1 MIRDRKGKWLDS
13 SVFRQEAIKFLEKGY
28 YTEAPYGTPEWLDY
42 WKEQLRRCIEGY
54 EVEGQ
59 KITGHH
65 YCYLNFA
72 QIERVEYR
80 DGDEDDE
87 EALANKITSFP
98 DFWDGDY
105 NFFWSLE
112 IARNGICSKHTQVPS
127 TDSEKT
133 KWNTLNKKL
142 KKLDKTS
149 EEYFKIKQ
157 ERDKISEDV
166 LGRLGLFVKPHLDYL
181 NGGYHFIVGKARRKG
196 YSFKN
201 GIIIANLYNTV
212 RNKLTL
218 IGAYEKK
225 FIEQT
230 MEKTLGFLNFFNEH
244 TGFSKNRLID
254 KKDFIKS
261 GYIEEVNGVNVEK
274 GYKSVID
281 AKRTFKD
288 NADAMRGVDALFIL
302 LEEAGAFDNL
312 AQSYNAIVP
321 SLTAGSKITGQIC
334 IIGCVCKGTKVYDAQ
349 GRLRNI
355 EDISKE
361 TGIIGYAG
369 TGVFKEKV
377 TYVSEPKKKPCY
389 RIITSNGK
397 SIECSNDHPL
407 MYSSNS
413 ADMRFPTK
421 KVAFK
426 KAEDLKV
433 GEQLISINQIPI
445 FGDKNIPYPRL
456 IGLLIGD
463 GYYGG
468 TSTNLAIADSGI
480 KEFLD
485 SLNVTYK
492 IVKQVDD
499 YMYVN
504 IFGFSDLKRELG
516 IYGDTKL
523 KKHIPYDYHTYTA
536 KTLSEIVGG
545 YFDADGTIN
554 YNKKKNSY
562 RISLCSVNLFLLEQ
576 VQDILL
582 RFGIHANIYKRKHK
596 PTILRSK
603 VNNKVYD
610 INTEFSYKLEF
621 TNIADVIKFKK
632 QFYFT
637 DKKKQAILDSVDEN
651 RCGRLQYDEVQF
663 VNTLPNK
670 GEIFNYT
677 KVGNVRCEYIKSIEY
692 IGEQDVYNLTANTSH
707 TYITN
712 TFISHNT
719 SGDMEK
725 GTVDYADM
733 YYNPLAYGLMPFINI
748 WDDNAENTVCGFF
761 HPVVWNMEGFYD
773 KQGNSDIKKALEW
786 ENARRKK
793 LLENSSSSILL
804 HRHMQEFPIKPAEAF
819 AMASHSEIV
828 CIEELRNRLNKIQ
841 AKSIH
846 IKKGIPVTLHYN
858 LDRTKV
864 LAKPDLNNNLNP
876 IYNYKPKTNDLNGAV
891 VIYEFPSDKVPQNFY
906 KIGYDPYRQN
916 NGTSLSAITVFKG
929 HWRGEKTKYK
939 IVAEYY
945 GRPQNSDMANEIALK
960 LAMLYNTQVM
970 VENEVTH
977 PITYFERKKALKYL
991 AAQPDRAISN
1001 SIQSSKVDRKY
1012 GCHMTDKI
1020 KEDCIKY
1027 TNDWLLNG
1035 YEDDFG
1041 NTLSV
1046 IDEIDC
1052 PGFIEELLMYNRKGN
1067 FDRVSSF
1074 FMCMMQLQEQE
1085 LEKEYSTSVDRV
1097 TEVINFL
1104 NKINGRR

>member
-1 MIRDRKGKWLDS
+1 MIRDSKGKWLDS
-13 SVFRQEAIKFLEKGY
+13 SVFRKEALRFMEKGY

-72 QIERVEYR
+72 QIERVEY
-80 DGDEDDE
+80 GEDDE
-87 EALANKITSFP
+87 DEDEALANKITSFP

-127 TDSEKT
+127 TDKEKS
-133 KWNTLNKKL
+133 KWTELNKKL
-142 KKLDKTS
+142 KKLTKDS
-149 EEYFKIKQ
+149 EEYIKTKNQ
-157 ERDKISEDV
+157 RDKISQDV
-166 LGRLGLFVKPHLDYL
+166 LDRLGLFVKPHLDYL

-261 GYIEEVNGVNVEK
+261 GYVEEVNGVNVEK

-334 IIGCVCKGTKVYDAQ
+334 IIG
-349 GRLRNI
+349 
-355 EDISKE
+355 
-361 TGIIGYAG
+361 
-369 TGVFKEKV
+369 
-377 TYVSEPKKKPCY
+377 
-389 RIITSNGK
+389 
-397 SIECSNDHPL
+397 
-407 MYSSNS
+407 
-413 ADMRFPTK
+413 
-421 KVAFK
+421 
-426 KAEDLKV
+426 
-433 GEQLISINQIPI
+433 
-445 FGDKNIPYPRL
+445 
-456 IGLLIGD
+456 
-463 GYYGG
+463 
-468 TSTNLAIADSGI
+468 
-480 KEFLD
+480 
-485 SLNVTYK
+485 
-492 IVKQVDD
+492 
-499 YMYVN
+499 
-504 IFGFSDLKRELG
+504 
-516 IYGDTKL
+516 
-523 KKHIPYDYHTYTA
+523 
-536 KTLSEIVGG
+536 
-545 YFDADGTIN
+545 
-554 YNKKKNSY
+554 
-562 RISLCSVNLFLLEQ
+562 
-576 VQDILL
+576 
-582 RFGIHANIYKRKHK
+582 
-596 PTILRSK
+596 
-603 VNNKVYD
+603 
-610 INTEFSYKLEF
+610 
-621 TNIADVIKFKK
+621 
-632 QFYFT
+632 
-637 DKKKQAILDSVDEN
+637 
-651 RCGRLQYDEVQF
+651 
-663 VNTLPNK
+663 
-670 GEIFNYT
+670 
-677 KVGNVRCEYIKSIEY
+677 
-692 IGEQDVYNLTANTSH
+692 
-707 TYITN
+707 
-712 TFISHNT
+712 T

-733 YYNPLAYGLMPFINI
+733 FYNPLAYGLMPFVNI

-761 HPVVWNMEGFYD
+761 HPVIWNMEGFYD

-786 ENARRKK
+786 ENARRKR

-804 HRHMQEFPIKPAEAF
+804 HRHMQEFPLCPAEAF
-819 AMASHSEIV
+819 SMASHSEIV

-841 AKSIH
+841 AKSLH
-846 IKKGIPVTLHYN
+846 IKKGIPVTLVYN
-858 LDRTKV
+858 QDKTKV
-864 LAKPDLNNNLNP
+864 IAKPDLNNVLNP

-891 VIYEFPSDKVPQNFY
+891 VIYEFPSENVPQNFY

-945 GRPQNSDMANEIALK
+945 GRPQNSDMVNEIALK
-960 LAMLYNTQVM
+960 LAILYNTQVM

-1085 LEKEYSTSVDRV
+1085 LEKEYSSSVSRLE
-1097 TEVINFL
+1097 EVISYL
-1104 NKINGRR
+1104 NSLNGRR

>member
-1 MIRDRKGKWLDS
+1 MIRDSKGKWLDS
-13 SVFRQEAIKFLEKGY
+13 YVFRQEALRFMEKGY

-72 QIERVEYR
+72 QIERVEY
-80 DGDEDDE
+80 GEDDE
-87 EALANKITSFP
+87 DEDEALANKITSFP

-127 TDSEKT
+127 TDKEKS
-133 KWNTLNKKL
+133 KWTELNKKL
-142 KKLDKTS
+142 KKLTKDS
-149 EEYFKIKQ
+149 EEYIKTKNQ
-157 ERDKISEDV
+157 RDKISQDV
-166 LGRLGLFVKPHLDYL
+166 LDRLGLFVKPHLDYL

-261 GYIEEVNGVNVEK
+261 GYVEEINGVNVEK

-334 IIGCVCKGTKVYDAQ
+334 IIG
-349 GRLRNI
+349 
-355 EDISKE
+355 
-361 TGIIGYAG
+361 
-369 TGVFKEKV
+369 
-377 TYVSEPKKKPCY
+377 
-389 RIITSNGK
+389 
-397 SIECSNDHPL
+397 
-407 MYSSNS
+407 
-413 ADMRFPTK
+413 
-421 KVAFK
+421 
-426 KAEDLKV
+426 
-433 GEQLISINQIPI
+433 
-445 FGDKNIPYPRL
+445 
-456 IGLLIGD
+456 
-463 GYYGG
+463 
-468 TSTNLAIADSGI
+468 
-480 KEFLD
+480 
-485 SLNVTYK
+485 
-492 IVKQVDD
+492 
-499 YMYVN
+499 
-504 IFGFSDLKRELG
+504 
-516 IYGDTKL
+516 
-523 KKHIPYDYHTYTA
+523 
-536 KTLSEIVGG
+536 
-545 YFDADGTIN
+545 
-554 YNKKKNSY
+554 
-562 RISLCSVNLFLLEQ
+562 
-576 VQDILL
+576 
-582 RFGIHANIYKRKHK
+582 
-596 PTILRSK
+596 
-603 VNNKVYD
+603 
-610 INTEFSYKLEF
+610 
-621 TNIADVIKFKK
+621 
-632 QFYFT
+632 
-637 DKKKQAILDSVDEN
+637 
-651 RCGRLQYDEVQF
+651 
-663 VNTLPNK
+663 
-670 GEIFNYT
+670 
-677 KVGNVRCEYIKSIEY
+677 
-692 IGEQDVYNLTANTSH
+692 
-707 TYITN
+707 
-712 TFISHNT
+712 T

-733 YYNPLAYGLMPFINI
+733 FYNPLAYGLMPFVNI

-786 ENARRKK
+786 ENARRKR

-804 HRHMQEFPIKPAEAF
+804 HRHMQEFPLCPAEAF
-819 AMASHSEIV
+819 SMASHSEIV
-828 CIEELRNRLNKIQ
+828 CVEELRNRLNKIQ
-841 AKSIH
+841 AKSLH
-846 IKKGIPVTLHYN
+846 IKKGIPVTLVYN
-858 LDRTKV
+858 QDKTKV
-864 LAKPDLNNNLNP
+864 IAKPDLNNVLNP

-891 VIYEFPSDKVPQNFY
+891 VIYEFPSENVPQNFY

-945 GRPQNSDMANEIALK
+945 GRPQNSDMVNEIALK

-1085 LEKEYSTSVDRV
+1085 LEKEYSSSVSRLE
-1097 TEVINFL
+1097 EVISYL
-1104 NKINGRR
+1104 NSLNGRR

>member
-1 MIRDRKGKWLDS
+1 MIRDSKGKWLDS
-13 SVFRQEAIKFLEKGY
+13 SVFRQEALRFMEKGY

-72 QIERVEYR
+72 QIERVEY
-80 DGDEDDE
+80 GEDDE
-87 EALANKITSFP
+87 DEDEALANKITSFP

-127 TDSEKT
+127 TDKEKS
-133 KWNTLNKKL
+133 KWTELNKKL
-142 KKLDKTS
+142 KKLTKDS
-149 EEYFKIKQ
+149 EEYIKTKNQ
-157 ERDKISEDV
+157 RDKISQDV
-166 LGRLGLFVKPHLDYL
+166 LDRLGLFVKPHLDYL

-261 GYIEEVNGVNVEK
+261 GYVEEINGVNVEK

-334 IIGCVCKGTKVYDAQ
+334 IIG
-349 GRLRNI
+349 
-355 EDISKE
+355 
-361 TGIIGYAG
+361 
-369 TGVFKEKV
+369 
-377 TYVSEPKKKPCY
+377 
-389 RIITSNGK
+389 
-397 SIECSNDHPL
+397 
-407 MYSSNS
+407 
-413 ADMRFPTK
+413 
-421 KVAFK
+421 
-426 KAEDLKV
+426 
-433 GEQLISINQIPI
+433 
-445 FGDKNIPYPRL
+445 
-456 IGLLIGD
+456 
-463 GYYGG
+463 
-468 TSTNLAIADSGI
+468 
-480 KEFLD
+480 
-485 SLNVTYK
+485 
-492 IVKQVDD
+492 
-499 YMYVN
+499 
-504 IFGFSDLKRELG
+504 
-516 IYGDTKL
+516 
-523 KKHIPYDYHTYTA
+523 
-536 KTLSEIVGG
+536 
-545 YFDADGTIN
+545 
-554 YNKKKNSY
+554 
-562 RISLCSVNLFLLEQ
+562 
-576 VQDILL
+576 
-582 RFGIHANIYKRKHK
+582 
-596 PTILRSK
+596 
-603 VNNKVYD
+603 
-610 INTEFSYKLEF
+610 
-621 TNIADVIKFKK
+621 
-632 QFYFT
+632 
-637 DKKKQAILDSVDEN
+637 
-651 RCGRLQYDEVQF
+651 
-663 VNTLPNK
+663 
-670 GEIFNYT
+670 
-677 KVGNVRCEYIKSIEY
+677 
-692 IGEQDVYNLTANTSH
+692 
-707 TYITN
+707 
-712 TFISHNT
+712 T

-733 YYNPLAYGLMPFINI
+733 FYNPLAYGLMPFVNI

-786 ENARRKK
+786 ENARRKR

-804 HRHMQEFPIKPAEAF
+804 HRHMQEFPLCPAEAF
-819 AMASHSEIV
+819 SMASHSEIV

-841 AKSIH
+841 AKSLH
-846 IKKGIPVTLHYN
+846 IKKGIPVTLVYN
-858 LDRTKV
+858 QDKTKV
-864 LAKPDLNNNLNP
+864 IAKPDLNNVLNP

-891 VIYEFPSDKVPQNFY
+891 VIYEFPSENVPQNFY

-945 GRPQNSDMANEIALK
+945 GRPQNSDMVNEIALK

-1085 LEKEYSTSVDRV
+1085 LEKEYSSSVSRLE
-1097 TEVINFL
+1097 EVISYL
-1104 NKINGRR
+1104 NSLNGRR

>member
-1 MIRDRKGKWLDS
+1 MIRDSKGKWLDS
-13 SVFRQEAIKFLEKGY
+13 SVFRQEAIRFMEKGY

-42 WKEQLRRCIEGY
+42 WKEQLRRCVEGY

-72 QIERVEYR
+72 QIERVEY
-80 DGDEDDE
+80 GEDDE
-87 EALANKITSFP
+87 DEDEALANKITSFP

-127 TDSEKT
+127 TDKEKS
-133 KWNTLNKKL
+133 KWTELNKKL
-142 KKLDKTS
+142 KKLTKDS
-149 EEYFKIKQ
+149 EEYNKTKSQ
-157 ERDKISEDV
+157 RDKISQDV
-166 LGRLGLFVKPHLDYL
+166 LDRLGLFVKPHLDYL

-261 GYIEEVNGVNVEK
+261 GYVEEINGVNVEK

-334 IIGCVCKGTKVYDAQ
+334 IIG
-349 GRLRNI
+349 
-355 EDISKE
+355 
-361 TGIIGYAG
+361 
-369 TGVFKEKV
+369 
-377 TYVSEPKKKPCY
+377 
-389 RIITSNGK
+389 
-397 SIECSNDHPL
+397 
-407 MYSSNS
+407 
-413 ADMRFPTK
+413 
-421 KVAFK
+421 
-426 KAEDLKV
+426 
-433 GEQLISINQIPI
+433 
-445 FGDKNIPYPRL
+445 
-456 IGLLIGD
+456 
-463 GYYGG
+463 
-468 TSTNLAIADSGI
+468 
-480 KEFLD
+480 
-485 SLNVTYK
+485 
-492 IVKQVDD
+492 
-499 YMYVN
+499 
-504 IFGFSDLKRELG
+504 
-516 IYGDTKL
+516 
-523 KKHIPYDYHTYTA
+523 
-536 KTLSEIVGG
+536 
-545 YFDADGTIN
+545 
-554 YNKKKNSY
+554 
-562 RISLCSVNLFLLEQ
+562 
-576 VQDILL
+576 
-582 RFGIHANIYKRKHK
+582 
-596 PTILRSK
+596 
-603 VNNKVYD
+603 
-610 INTEFSYKLEF
+610 
-621 TNIADVIKFKK
+621 
-632 QFYFT
+632 
-637 DKKKQAILDSVDEN
+637 
-651 RCGRLQYDEVQF
+651 
-663 VNTLPNK
+663 
-670 GEIFNYT
+670 
-677 KVGNVRCEYIKSIEY
+677 
-692 IGEQDVYNLTANTSH
+692 
-707 TYITN
+707 
-712 TFISHNT
+712 T

-733 YYNPLAYGLMPFINI
+733 FYNPLAYGLMPFVNI

-786 ENARRKK
+786 ENARRKR

-804 HRHMQEFPIKPAEAF
+804 HRHMQEFPLCPAEAF
-819 AMASHSEIV
+819 SMASHSEIV

-841 AKSIH
+841 AKSLH
-846 IKKGIPVTLHYN
+846 IKKGIPVTLVYN
-858 LDRTKV
+858 QDKTKV
-864 LAKPDLNNNLNP
+864 IAKPDLNNVLNP

-891 VIYEFPSDKVPQNFY
+891 VIYEFPSENVPQNFY

-945 GRPQNSDMANEIALK
+945 GRPQNSDMVNEIALK
-960 LAMLYNTQVM
+960 LAILYNTQVM

-1085 LEKEYSTSVDRV
+1085 LEKEYSSSVSRLE
-1097 TEVINFL
+1097 EVISYL
-1104 NKINGRR
+1104 NSLNGRR

>member
-1 MIRDRKGKWLDS
+1 MIRDSKGKWLDS
-13 SVFRQEAIKFLEKGY
+13 SVFRQEAIRFMEKGY

-42 WKEQLRRCIEGY
+42 WKEQLRRCVEGY

-72 QIERVEYR
+72 QIERVEY
-80 DGDEDDE
+80 GEDDE
-87 EALANKITSFP
+87 DEDEALANKITSFP

-127 TDSEKT
+127 TDKEKS
-133 KWNTLNKKL
+133 KWTELNKKL
-142 KKLDKTS
+142 KKLTKDS
-149 EEYFKIKQ
+149 EEYIKTKSQ
-157 ERDKISEDV
+157 RDKISQDV
-166 LGRLGLFVKPHLDYL
+166 LDRLGLFVKPHLDYL

-261 GYIEEVNGVNVEK
+261 GYVEEINGVNVEK

-334 IIGCVCKGTKVYDAQ
+334 IIG
-349 GRLRNI
+349 
-355 EDISKE
+355 
-361 TGIIGYAG
+361 
-369 TGVFKEKV
+369 
-377 TYVSEPKKKPCY
+377 
-389 RIITSNGK
+389 
-397 SIECSNDHPL
+397 
-407 MYSSNS
+407 
-413 ADMRFPTK
+413 
-421 KVAFK
+421 
-426 KAEDLKV
+426 
-433 GEQLISINQIPI
+433 
-445 FGDKNIPYPRL
+445 
-456 IGLLIGD
+456 
-463 GYYGG
+463 
-468 TSTNLAIADSGI
+468 
-480 KEFLD
+480 
-485 SLNVTYK
+485 
-492 IVKQVDD
+492 
-499 YMYVN
+499 
-504 IFGFSDLKRELG
+504 
-516 IYGDTKL
+516 
-523 KKHIPYDYHTYTA
+523 
-536 KTLSEIVGG
+536 
-545 YFDADGTIN
+545 
-554 YNKKKNSY
+554 
-562 RISLCSVNLFLLEQ
+562 
-576 VQDILL
+576 
-582 RFGIHANIYKRKHK
+582 
-596 PTILRSK
+596 
-603 VNNKVYD
+603 
-610 INTEFSYKLEF
+610 
-621 TNIADVIKFKK
+621 
-632 QFYFT
+632 
-637 DKKKQAILDSVDEN
+637 
-651 RCGRLQYDEVQF
+651 
-663 VNTLPNK
+663 
-670 GEIFNYT
+670 
-677 KVGNVRCEYIKSIEY
+677 
-692 IGEQDVYNLTANTSH
+692 
-707 TYITN
+707 
-712 TFISHNT
+712 T

-733 YYNPLAYGLMPFINI
+733 FYNPLAYGLMPFVNI

-786 ENARRKK
+786 ENARRKR

-804 HRHMQEFPIKPAEAF
+804 HRHMQEFPLCPAEAF
-819 AMASHSEIV
+819 SMASHSEIV

-841 AKSIH
+841 AKSLH
-846 IKKGIPVTLHYN
+846 IKKGIPVTLVYN
-858 LDRTKV
+858 QDKTKV
-864 LAKPDLNNNLNP
+864 IAKPDLNNVLNP

-891 VIYEFPSDKVPQNFY
+891 VIYEFPSENVPQNFY

-945 GRPQNSDMANEIALK
+945 GRPQNSDMVNEIALK

-1085 LEKEYSTSVDRV
+1085 LEKEYSSSVSRLE
-1097 TEVINFL
+1097 EVISYL
-1104 NKINGRR
+1104 NSLNGRR

>member
-1 MIRDRKGKWLDS
+1 MIRDSKGKWLDS
-13 SVFRQEAIKFLEKGY
+13 SVFRQEALRFMEKGY

-72 QIERVEYR
+72 QIERVEYGEE
-80 DGDEDDE
+80 DDDED

-127 TDSEKT
+127 TDKEKS
-133 KWNTLNKKL
+133 KWTELNKKL
-142 KKLDKTS
+142 KKLTKDS
-149 EEYFKIKQ
+149 EEYIKTKNQ
-157 ERDKISEDV
+157 RDKISQDV
-166 LGRLGLFVKPHLDYL
+166 LDRLGLFVKPHLDYL

-261 GYIEEVNGVNVEK
+261 GYVEEINGVNVEK

-334 IIGCVCKGTKVYDAQ
+334 IIG
-349 GRLRNI
+349 
-355 EDISKE
+355 
-361 TGIIGYAG
+361 
-369 TGVFKEKV
+369 
-377 TYVSEPKKKPCY
+377 
-389 RIITSNGK
+389 
-397 SIECSNDHPL
+397 
-407 MYSSNS
+407 
-413 ADMRFPTK
+413 
-421 KVAFK
+421 
-426 KAEDLKV
+426 
-433 GEQLISINQIPI
+433 
-445 FGDKNIPYPRL
+445 
-456 IGLLIGD
+456 
-463 GYYGG
+463 
-468 TSTNLAIADSGI
+468 
-480 KEFLD
+480 
-485 SLNVTYK
+485 
-492 IVKQVDD
+492 
-499 YMYVN
+499 
-504 IFGFSDLKRELG
+504 
-516 IYGDTKL
+516 
-523 KKHIPYDYHTYTA
+523 
-536 KTLSEIVGG
+536 
-545 YFDADGTIN
+545 
-554 YNKKKNSY
+554 
-562 RISLCSVNLFLLEQ
+562 
-576 VQDILL
+576 
-582 RFGIHANIYKRKHK
+582 
-596 PTILRSK
+596 
-603 VNNKVYD
+603 
-610 INTEFSYKLEF
+610 
-621 TNIADVIKFKK
+621 
-632 QFYFT
+632 
-637 DKKKQAILDSVDEN
+637 
-651 RCGRLQYDEVQF
+651 
-663 VNTLPNK
+663 
-670 GEIFNYT
+670 
-677 KVGNVRCEYIKSIEY
+677 
-692 IGEQDVYNLTANTSH
+692 
-707 TYITN
+707 
-712 TFISHNT
+712 T

-733 YYNPLAYGLMPFINI
+733 FYNPLAYGLMPFVNI

-786 ENARRKK
+786 ENARRKR

-804 HRHMQEFPIKPAEAF
+804 HRHMQEFPLCPAEAF
-819 AMASHSEIV
+819 SMASHSEIV

-841 AKSIH
+841 AKSLH
-846 IKKGIPVTLHYN
+846 IKKGIPVTLVYN
-858 LDRTKV
+858 QDKTKV
-864 LAKPDLNNNLNP
+864 IAKPDLNNVLNP

-891 VIYEFPSDKVPQNFY
+891 VIYEFPSENVPQNFY

-945 GRPQNSDMANEIALK
+945 GRPQNSDMVNEIALK
-960 LAMLYNTQVM
+960 LAILYNTQVM

-1085 LEKEYSTSVDRV
+1085 LEKEYSSSVSRLE
-1097 TEVINFL
+1097 EVISYL
-1104 NKINGRR
+1104 NSLNGRR

>member
-1 MIRDRKGKWLDS
+1 MIRDSKGKWLDS
-13 SVFRQEAIKFLEKGY
+13 SVFRQEALRFMEKGY

-72 QIERVEYR
+72 QIERVEY
-80 DGDEDDE
+80 GEDDE
-87 EALANKITSFP
+87 DEDEALANKITSFP

-127 TDSEKT
+127 TDKEKS
-133 KWNTLNKKL
+133 KWTELNKKL
-142 KKLDKTS
+142 KKLTKDS
-149 EEYFKIKQ
+149 EEYIKTKSQ
-157 ERDKISEDV
+157 RDKISQDI
-166 LGRLGLFVKPHLDYL
+166 LDRLGLFVKPHLDYL

-261 GYIEEVNGVNVEK
+261 GYVEEINGVNVEK

-334 IIGCVCKGTKVYDAQ
+334 IIG
-349 GRLRNI
+349 
-355 EDISKE
+355 
-361 TGIIGYAG
+361 
-369 TGVFKEKV
+369 
-377 TYVSEPKKKPCY
+377 
-389 RIITSNGK
+389 
-397 SIECSNDHPL
+397 
-407 MYSSNS
+407 
-413 ADMRFPTK
+413 
-421 KVAFK
+421 
-426 KAEDLKV
+426 
-433 GEQLISINQIPI
+433 
-445 FGDKNIPYPRL
+445 
-456 IGLLIGD
+456 
-463 GYYGG
+463 
-468 TSTNLAIADSGI
+468 
-480 KEFLD
+480 
-485 SLNVTYK
+485 
-492 IVKQVDD
+492 
-499 YMYVN
+499 
-504 IFGFSDLKRELG
+504 
-516 IYGDTKL
+516 
-523 KKHIPYDYHTYTA
+523 
-536 KTLSEIVGG
+536 
-545 YFDADGTIN
+545 
-554 YNKKKNSY
+554 
-562 RISLCSVNLFLLEQ
+562 
-576 VQDILL
+576 
-582 RFGIHANIYKRKHK
+582 
-596 PTILRSK
+596 
-603 VNNKVYD
+603 
-610 INTEFSYKLEF
+610 
-621 TNIADVIKFKK
+621 
-632 QFYFT
+632 
-637 DKKKQAILDSVDEN
+637 
-651 RCGRLQYDEVQF
+651 
-663 VNTLPNK
+663 
-670 GEIFNYT
+670 
-677 KVGNVRCEYIKSIEY
+677 
-692 IGEQDVYNLTANTSH
+692 
-707 TYITN
+707 
-712 TFISHNT
+712 T

-733 YYNPLAYGLMPFINI
+733 FYNPLAYGLMPFVNI

-786 ENARRKK
+786 ENARRKR

-804 HRHMQEFPIKPAEAF
+804 HRHMQEFPLCPAEAF
-819 AMASHSEIV
+819 SMASHSEIV
-828 CIEELRNRLNKIQ
+828 CVEELRNRLNKIQ
-841 AKSIH
+841 AKSLH
-846 IKKGIPVTLHYN
+846 IKKGIPVTLVYN
-858 LDRTKV
+858 QDKTKV
-864 LAKPDLNNNLNP
+864 IAKPDLNNVLNP

-891 VIYEFPSDKVPQNFY
+891 VIYEFPSENVPQNFY

-945 GRPQNSDMANEIALK
+945 GRPQNSDMVNEIALK
-960 LAMLYNTQVM
+960 LAILYNTQVM

-1085 LEKEYSTSVDRV
+1085 LEKEYSSSVSRLE
-1097 TEVINFL
+1097 EVISYL
-1104 NKINGRR
+1104 NSLNGRR

>member
-1 MIRDRKGKWLDS
+1 MIRDSKGKWLDS
-13 SVFRQEAIKFLEKGY
+13 SVFRQEALRFMEKGY

-72 QIERVEYR
+72 QIERVEYGEE
-80 DGDEDDE
+80 DDDED

-127 TDSEKT
+127 TDKEKS
-133 KWNTLNKKL
+133 KWTELNKKL
-142 KKLDKTS
+142 KKLTKDS
-149 EEYFKIKQ
+149 EEYIKTKSQ
-157 ERDKISEDV
+157 RDKISQDI
-166 LGRLGLFVKPHLDYL
+166 LDRLGLFVKPHLDYL

-261 GYIEEVNGVNVEK
+261 GYVEEINGVNVEK

-334 IIGCVCKGTKVYDAQ
+334 IIG
-349 GRLRNI
+349 
-355 EDISKE
+355 
-361 TGIIGYAG
+361 
-369 TGVFKEKV
+369 
-377 TYVSEPKKKPCY
+377 
-389 RIITSNGK
+389 
-397 SIECSNDHPL
+397 
-407 MYSSNS
+407 
-413 ADMRFPTK
+413 
-421 KVAFK
+421 
-426 KAEDLKV
+426 
-433 GEQLISINQIPI
+433 
-445 FGDKNIPYPRL
+445 
-456 IGLLIGD
+456 
-463 GYYGG
+463 
-468 TSTNLAIADSGI
+468 
-480 KEFLD
+480 
-485 SLNVTYK
+485 
-492 IVKQVDD
+492 
-499 YMYVN
+499 
-504 IFGFSDLKRELG
+504 
-516 IYGDTKL
+516 
-523 KKHIPYDYHTYTA
+523 
-536 KTLSEIVGG
+536 
-545 YFDADGTIN
+545 
-554 YNKKKNSY
+554 
-562 RISLCSVNLFLLEQ
+562 
-576 VQDILL
+576 
-582 RFGIHANIYKRKHK
+582 
-596 PTILRSK
+596 
-603 VNNKVYD
+603 
-610 INTEFSYKLEF
+610 
-621 TNIADVIKFKK
+621 
-632 QFYFT
+632 
-637 DKKKQAILDSVDEN
+637 
-651 RCGRLQYDEVQF
+651 
-663 VNTLPNK
+663 
-670 GEIFNYT
+670 
-677 KVGNVRCEYIKSIEY
+677 
-692 IGEQDVYNLTANTSH
+692 
-707 TYITN
+707 
-712 TFISHNT
+712 T

-733 YYNPLAYGLMPFINI
+733 FYNPLAYGLMPFVNI

-786 ENARRKK
+786 ENARRKR

-804 HRHMQEFPIKPAEAF
+804 HRHMQEFPLCPAEAF
-819 AMASHSEIV
+819 SMASHSEIV
-828 CIEELRNRLNKIQ
+828 CVEELRNRLNKIQ
-841 AKSIH
+841 AKSLH
-846 IKKGIPVTLHYN
+846 IKKGIPVTLVYN
-858 LDRTKV
+858 QDKTKV
-864 LAKPDLNNNLNP
+864 IAKPDLNNVLNP

-891 VIYEFPSDKVPQNFY
+891 VIYEFPSENVPQNFY

-945 GRPQNSDMANEIALK
+945 GRPQNSDMVNEIALK

-1085 LEKEYSTSVDRV
+1085 LEKEYSSSVSRLE
-1097 TEVINFL
+1097 EVISYL
-1104 NKINGRR
+1104 NSLNGRR

>member
-1 MIRDRKGKWLDS
+1 MIRDSKGKWLDS
-13 SVFRQEAIKFLEKGY
+13 SVFRQEAIRFMEKGY

-42 WKEQLRRCIEGY
+42 WKEQLRRCVEGY

-72 QIERVEYR
+72 QIERVEY
-80 DGDEDDE
+80 GEDDE
-87 EALANKITSFP
+87 DEDEALANKITSFP

-127 TDSEKT
+127 TDKEKS
-133 KWNTLNKKL
+133 KWTELNKKL
-142 KKLDKTS
+142 KKLTKDS
-149 EEYFKIKQ
+149 EEYIKTKNQ
-157 ERDKISEDV
+157 RDKISQDV
-166 LGRLGLFVKPHLDYL
+166 LDRLGLFVKPHLDYL

-261 GYIEEVNGVNVEK
+261 GYVEEINGVNVEK

-334 IIGCVCKGTKVYDAQ
+334 IIG
-349 GRLRNI
+349 
-355 EDISKE
+355 
-361 TGIIGYAG
+361 
-369 TGVFKEKV
+369 
-377 TYVSEPKKKPCY
+377 
-389 RIITSNGK
+389 
-397 SIECSNDHPL
+397 
-407 MYSSNS
+407 
-413 ADMRFPTK
+413 
-421 KVAFK
+421 
-426 KAEDLKV
+426 
-433 GEQLISINQIPI
+433 
-445 FGDKNIPYPRL
+445 
-456 IGLLIGD
+456 
-463 GYYGG
+463 
-468 TSTNLAIADSGI
+468 
-480 KEFLD
+480 
-485 SLNVTYK
+485 
-492 IVKQVDD
+492 
-499 YMYVN
+499 
-504 IFGFSDLKRELG
+504 
-516 IYGDTKL
+516 
-523 KKHIPYDYHTYTA
+523 
-536 KTLSEIVGG
+536 
-545 YFDADGTIN
+545 
-554 YNKKKNSY
+554 
-562 RISLCSVNLFLLEQ
+562 
-576 VQDILL
+576 
-582 RFGIHANIYKRKHK
+582 
-596 PTILRSK
+596 
-603 VNNKVYD
+603 
-610 INTEFSYKLEF
+610 
-621 TNIADVIKFKK
+621 
-632 QFYFT
+632 
-637 DKKKQAILDSVDEN
+637 
-651 RCGRLQYDEVQF
+651 
-663 VNTLPNK
+663 
-670 GEIFNYT
+670 
-677 KVGNVRCEYIKSIEY
+677 
-692 IGEQDVYNLTANTSH
+692 
-707 TYITN
+707 
-712 TFISHNT
+712 T

-733 YYNPLAYGLMPFINI
+733 FYNPLAYGLMPFVNI

-786 ENARRKK
+786 ENARRKR

-804 HRHMQEFPIKPAEAF
+804 HRHMQEFPLCPAEAF
-819 AMASHSEIV
+819 SMASHSEIV

-841 AKSIH
+841 AKSLH
-846 IKKGIPVTLHYN
+846 IKKGIPVTLVYN
-858 LDRTKV
+858 QDKTKV
-864 LAKPDLNNNLNP
+864 IAKTDLNNVLNP

-891 VIYEFPSDKVPQNFY
+891 VIYEFPSENVPQNFY

-945 GRPQNSDMANEIALK
+945 GRPQNSDMVNEIALK

-1085 LEKEYSTSVDRV
+1085 LEKEYSSSVSRLE
-1097 TEVINFL
+1097 EVISYL
-1104 NKINGRR
+1104 NSLNGRR

>member
-1 MIRDRKGKWLDS
+1 MIRDSKGKWLDS
-13 SVFRQEAIKFLEKGY
+13 SVFRQEALRFMEKGY

-72 QIERVEYR
+72 QIERVEY
-80 DGDEDDE
+80 GEDDE
-87 EALANKITSFP
+87 DEDEALANKITSFP

-127 TDSEKT
+127 TDKEKS
-133 KWNTLNKKL
+133 KWTELNKKL
-142 KKLDKTS
+142 KKLTKDS
-149 EEYFKIKQ
+149 EEYIKTKSQ
-157 ERDKISEDV
+157 RDKISQDI
-166 LGRLGLFVKPHLDYL
+166 LDRLGLFVKPHLDYL

-261 GYIEEVNGVNVEK
+261 GYVEEINGVNVEK

-334 IIGCVCKGTKVYDAQ
+334 IIG
-349 GRLRNI
+349 
-355 EDISKE
+355 
-361 TGIIGYAG
+361 
-369 TGVFKEKV
+369 
-377 TYVSEPKKKPCY
+377 
-389 RIITSNGK
+389 
-397 SIECSNDHPL
+397 
-407 MYSSNS
+407 
-413 ADMRFPTK
+413 
-421 KVAFK
+421 
-426 KAEDLKV
+426 
-433 GEQLISINQIPI
+433 
-445 FGDKNIPYPRL
+445 
-456 IGLLIGD
+456 
-463 GYYGG
+463 
-468 TSTNLAIADSGI
+468 
-480 KEFLD
+480 
-485 SLNVTYK
+485 
-492 IVKQVDD
+492 
-499 YMYVN
+499 
-504 IFGFSDLKRELG
+504 
-516 IYGDTKL
+516 
-523 KKHIPYDYHTYTA
+523 
-536 KTLSEIVGG
+536 
-545 YFDADGTIN
+545 
-554 YNKKKNSY
+554 
-562 RISLCSVNLFLLEQ
+562 
-576 VQDILL
+576 
-582 RFGIHANIYKRKHK
+582 
-596 PTILRSK
+596 
-603 VNNKVYD
+603 
-610 INTEFSYKLEF
+610 
-621 TNIADVIKFKK
+621 
-632 QFYFT
+632 
-637 DKKKQAILDSVDEN
+637 
-651 RCGRLQYDEVQF
+651 
-663 VNTLPNK
+663 
-670 GEIFNYT
+670 
-677 KVGNVRCEYIKSIEY
+677 
-692 IGEQDVYNLTANTSH
+692 
-707 TYITN
+707 
-712 TFISHNT
+712 T

-733 YYNPLAYGLMPFINI
+733 FYNPLAYGLMPFVNI

-786 ENARRKK
+786 ENARRKR

-804 HRHMQEFPIKPAEAF
+804 HRHMQEFPLCPAEAF
-819 AMASHSEIV
+819 SMASHSEIV

-841 AKSIH
+841 AKSLH
-846 IKKGIPVTLHYN
+846 IKKGIPVTLVYN
-858 LDRTKV
+858 QDKTKV
-864 LAKPDLNNNLNP
+864 IAKPDLNNVLNP

-891 VIYEFPSDKVPQNFY
+891 VIYEFPSENVPQNFY

-945 GRPQNSDMANEIALK
+945 GRPQNSDMVNEIALK
-960 LAMLYNTQVM
+960 LAILYNTQVM

-1085 LEKEYSTSVDRV
+1085 LEKEYSSSVSRLE
-1097 TEVINFL
+1097 EVISYL
-1104 NKINGRR
+1104 NSLNGRR

>member
-1 MIRDRKGKWLDS
+1 MIRDSKGKWLDS
-13 SVFRQEAIKFLEKGY
+13 SVFRQEALRFMEKGY

-72 QIERVEYR
+72 QIERVEYGEE
-80 DGDEDDE
+80 DDDED

-127 TDSEKT
+127 TDKEKS
-133 KWNTLNKKL
+133 KWTELNKKL
-142 KKLDKTS
+142 KKLTKDS
-149 EEYFKIKQ
+149 EEYIKTKSQ
-157 ERDKISEDV
+157 RDKISQDV
-166 LGRLGLFVKPHLDYL
+166 LDRLGLFVKPHLDYL

-261 GYIEEVNGVNVEK
+261 GYVEEINGVNVEK

-334 IIGCVCKGTKVYDAQ
+334 IIG
-349 GRLRNI
+349 
-355 EDISKE
+355 
-361 TGIIGYAG
+361 
-369 TGVFKEKV
+369 
-377 TYVSEPKKKPCY
+377 
-389 RIITSNGK
+389 
-397 SIECSNDHPL
+397 
-407 MYSSNS
+407 
-413 ADMRFPTK
+413 
-421 KVAFK
+421 
-426 KAEDLKV
+426 
-433 GEQLISINQIPI
+433 
-445 FGDKNIPYPRL
+445 
-456 IGLLIGD
+456 
-463 GYYGG
+463 
-468 TSTNLAIADSGI
+468 
-480 KEFLD
+480 
-485 SLNVTYK
+485 
-492 IVKQVDD
+492 
-499 YMYVN
+499 
-504 IFGFSDLKRELG
+504 
-516 IYGDTKL
+516 
-523 KKHIPYDYHTYTA
+523 
-536 KTLSEIVGG
+536 
-545 YFDADGTIN
+545 
-554 YNKKKNSY
+554 
-562 RISLCSVNLFLLEQ
+562 
-576 VQDILL
+576 
-582 RFGIHANIYKRKHK
+582 
-596 PTILRSK
+596 
-603 VNNKVYD
+603 
-610 INTEFSYKLEF
+610 
-621 TNIADVIKFKK
+621 
-632 QFYFT
+632 
-637 DKKKQAILDSVDEN
+637 
-651 RCGRLQYDEVQF
+651 
-663 VNTLPNK
+663 
-670 GEIFNYT
+670 
-677 KVGNVRCEYIKSIEY
+677 
-692 IGEQDVYNLTANTSH
+692 
-707 TYITN
+707 
-712 TFISHNT
+712 T

-733 YYNPLAYGLMPFINI
+733 FYNPLAYGLMPFVNI

-786 ENARRKK
+786 ENARRKR

-804 HRHMQEFPIKPAEAF
+804 HRHMQEFPLCPAEAF
-819 AMASHSEIV
+819 SMASHSEIV

-841 AKSIH
+841 AKSLH
-846 IKKGIPVTLHYN
+846 IKKGIPVTLVYN
-858 LDRTKV
+858 QDKTKV
-864 LAKPDLNNNLNP
+864 IAKPDLNNVLNP

-891 VIYEFPSDKVPQNFY
+891 VIYEFPSENVPQNFY

-945 GRPQNSDMANEIALK
+945 GRPQNSDMVNEIALK
-960 LAMLYNTQVM
+960 LAILYNTQVM

-1085 LEKEYSTSVDRV
+1085 LEKEYSSSVSRLE
-1097 TEVINFL
+1097 EVISYL
-1104 NKINGRR
+1104 NSLNGRR

>member
-1 MIRDRKGKWLDS
+1 MIRDSKGKWLDS
-13 SVFRQEAIKFLEKGY
+13 SVFRQEALRFMEKGY

-72 QIERVEYR
+72 QIERVEY
-80 DGDEDDE
+80 GEDDE
-87 EALANKITSFP
+87 DEDEALANKITSFP

-127 TDSEKT
+127 TDKEKS
-133 KWNTLNKKL
+133 KWTELNKKL
-142 KKLDKTS
+142 KKLTKDS
-149 EEYFKIKQ
+149 EEYIKTKSQ
-157 ERDKISEDV
+157 RDKISQDI
-166 LGRLGLFVKPHLDYL
+166 LDRLGLFVKPHLDYL

-261 GYIEEVNGVNVEK
+261 GYVEEVNGVNVEK

-334 IIGCVCKGTKVYDAQ
+334 IIG
-349 GRLRNI
+349 
-355 EDISKE
+355 
-361 TGIIGYAG
+361 
-369 TGVFKEKV
+369 
-377 TYVSEPKKKPCY
+377 
-389 RIITSNGK
+389 
-397 SIECSNDHPL
+397 
-407 MYSSNS
+407 
-413 ADMRFPTK
+413 
-421 KVAFK
+421 
-426 KAEDLKV
+426 
-433 GEQLISINQIPI
+433 
-445 FGDKNIPYPRL
+445 
-456 IGLLIGD
+456 
-463 GYYGG
+463 
-468 TSTNLAIADSGI
+468 
-480 KEFLD
+480 
-485 SLNVTYK
+485 
-492 IVKQVDD
+492 
-499 YMYVN
+499 
-504 IFGFSDLKRELG
+504 
-516 IYGDTKL
+516 
-523 KKHIPYDYHTYTA
+523 
-536 KTLSEIVGG
+536 
-545 YFDADGTIN
+545 
-554 YNKKKNSY
+554 
-562 RISLCSVNLFLLEQ
+562 
-576 VQDILL
+576 
-582 RFGIHANIYKRKHK
+582 
-596 PTILRSK
+596 
-603 VNNKVYD
+603 
-610 INTEFSYKLEF
+610 
-621 TNIADVIKFKK
+621 
-632 QFYFT
+632 
-637 DKKKQAILDSVDEN
+637 
-651 RCGRLQYDEVQF
+651 
-663 VNTLPNK
+663 
-670 GEIFNYT
+670 
-677 KVGNVRCEYIKSIEY
+677 
-692 IGEQDVYNLTANTSH
+692 
-707 TYITN
+707 
-712 TFISHNT
+712 T

-733 YYNPLAYGLMPFINI
+733 FYNPLAYGLMPFVNI

-786 ENARRKK
+786 ENARRKR

-804 HRHMQEFPIKPAEAF
+804 HRHMQEFPLCPAEAF
-819 AMASHSEIV
+819 SMASHSEIV

-841 AKSIH
+841 AKSLH
-846 IKKGIPVTLHYN
+846 IKKGIPVTLVYN
-858 LDRTKV
+858 QDKTKV
-864 LAKPDLNNNLNP
+864 IAKPDLNNVLNP

-891 VIYEFPSDKVPQNFY
+891 VIYEFPSENVPQNFY

-945 GRPQNSDMANEIALK
+945 GRPQNSDMVNEIALK
-960 LAMLYNTQVM
+960 LAILYNTQVM

-991 AAQPDRAISN
+991 SAQPDRAISN

-1085 LEKEYSTSVDRV
+1085 LEKEYSSSVSRLE
-1097 TEVINFL
+1097 EVISYL
-1104 NKINGRR
+1104 NSLNGRR

>member
-1 MIRDRKGKWLDS
+1 MIRDSKGKWLDS
-13 SVFRQEAIKFLEKGY
+13 SVFRQEALRFMEKGY

-72 QIERVEYR
+72 QIERVEY
-80 DGDEDDE
+80 GEDDE
-87 EALANKITSFP
+87 DEDEALANKITSFP

-127 TDSEKT
+127 TDKEKS
-133 KWNTLNKKL
+133 KWTELNKKL
-142 KKLDKTS
+142 KKLTKDS
-149 EEYFKIKQ
+149 EEYIKTKNQ
-157 ERDKISEDV
+157 RDKISQDV
-166 LGRLGLFVKPHLDYL
+166 LDRLGLFVKPHLDYL

-261 GYIEEVNGVNVEK
+261 GYIEEINGVNVEK

-334 IIGCVCKGTKVYDAQ
+334 IIG
-349 GRLRNI
+349 
-355 EDISKE
+355 
-361 TGIIGYAG
+361 
-369 TGVFKEKV
+369 
-377 TYVSEPKKKPCY
+377 
-389 RIITSNGK
+389 
-397 SIECSNDHPL
+397 
-407 MYSSNS
+407 
-413 ADMRFPTK
+413 
-421 KVAFK
+421 
-426 KAEDLKV
+426 
-433 GEQLISINQIPI
+433 
-445 FGDKNIPYPRL
+445 
-456 IGLLIGD
+456 
-463 GYYGG
+463 
-468 TSTNLAIADSGI
+468 
-480 KEFLD
+480 
-485 SLNVTYK
+485 
-492 IVKQVDD
+492 
-499 YMYVN
+499 
-504 IFGFSDLKRELG
+504 
-516 IYGDTKL
+516 
-523 KKHIPYDYHTYTA
+523 
-536 KTLSEIVGG
+536 
-545 YFDADGTIN
+545 
-554 YNKKKNSY
+554 
-562 RISLCSVNLFLLEQ
+562 
-576 VQDILL
+576 
-582 RFGIHANIYKRKHK
+582 
-596 PTILRSK
+596 
-603 VNNKVYD
+603 
-610 INTEFSYKLEF
+610 
-621 TNIADVIKFKK
+621 
-632 QFYFT
+632 
-637 DKKKQAILDSVDEN
+637 
-651 RCGRLQYDEVQF
+651 
-663 VNTLPNK
+663 
-670 GEIFNYT
+670 
-677 KVGNVRCEYIKSIEY
+677 
-692 IGEQDVYNLTANTSH
+692 
-707 TYITN
+707 
-712 TFISHNT
+712 T

-733 YYNPLAYGLMPFINI
+733 FYNPLAYGLMPFVNV

-761 HPVVWNMEGFYD
+761 HPVTWNMEGFYD

-858 LDRTKV
+858 SDKTKV

-876 IYNYKPKTNDLNGAV
+876 IYNYKPKTNDLTGAV
-891 VIYEFPSDKVPQNFY
+891 VIYEFPSEKVPQNFY

-945 GRPQNSDMANEIALK
+945 GRPQNSDIVNEIALK
-960 LAMLYNTQVM
+960 LAILYNTQVM

-977 PITYFERKKALKYL
+977 PITYFERRRALKYL

-1020 KEDCIKY
+1020 KEDCVKY

-1052 PGFIEELLMYNRKGN
+1052 PGFIEELLLYNRKGN
-1067 FDRVSSF
+1067 FDRISSF

-1085 LEKEYSTSVDRV
+1085 LEKEYASSVSRLE
-1097 TEVINFL
+1097 EVINYL
-1104 NKINGRR
+1104 NVLNGWR

>member
-1 MIRDRKGKWLDS
+1 MIRDSKGKWLDS
-13 SVFRQEAIKFLEKGY
+13 SVFRQEALRFMEKGY
-28 YTEAPYGTPEWLDY
+28 YTEAHYGTPEWLDY

-72 QIERVEYR
+72 QIERVEYGEE
-80 DGDEDDE
+80 DDDED

-127 TDSEKT
+127 TDKEKS
-133 KWNTLNKKL
+133 KWTELNKKL
-142 KKLDKTS
+142 KKLTKDS
-149 EEYFKIKQ
+149 EEYIKTKSQ
-157 ERDKISEDV
+157 RDKISQDV
-166 LGRLGLFVKPHLDYL
+166 LDRLGLFVKPHLDYL

-261 GYIEEVNGVNVEK
+261 GYVEEINGVNVEK

-334 IIGCVCKGTKVYDAQ
+334 IIG
-349 GRLRNI
+349 
-355 EDISKE
+355 
-361 TGIIGYAG
+361 
-369 TGVFKEKV
+369 
-377 TYVSEPKKKPCY
+377 
-389 RIITSNGK
+389 
-397 SIECSNDHPL
+397 
-407 MYSSNS
+407 
-413 ADMRFPTK
+413 
-421 KVAFK
+421 
-426 KAEDLKV
+426 
-433 GEQLISINQIPI
+433 
-445 FGDKNIPYPRL
+445 
-456 IGLLIGD
+456 
-463 GYYGG
+463 
-468 TSTNLAIADSGI
+468 
-480 KEFLD
+480 
-485 SLNVTYK
+485 
-492 IVKQVDD
+492 
-499 YMYVN
+499 
-504 IFGFSDLKRELG
+504 
-516 IYGDTKL
+516 
-523 KKHIPYDYHTYTA
+523 
-536 KTLSEIVGG
+536 
-545 YFDADGTIN
+545 
-554 YNKKKNSY
+554 
-562 RISLCSVNLFLLEQ
+562 
-576 VQDILL
+576 
-582 RFGIHANIYKRKHK
+582 
-596 PTILRSK
+596 
-603 VNNKVYD
+603 
-610 INTEFSYKLEF
+610 
-621 TNIADVIKFKK
+621 
-632 QFYFT
+632 
-637 DKKKQAILDSVDEN
+637 
-651 RCGRLQYDEVQF
+651 
-663 VNTLPNK
+663 
-670 GEIFNYT
+670 
-677 KVGNVRCEYIKSIEY
+677 
-692 IGEQDVYNLTANTSH
+692 
-707 TYITN
+707 
-712 TFISHNT
+712 T

-733 YYNPLAYGLMPFINI
+733 FYNPLAYGLMPFVNI

-786 ENARRKK
+786 ENARRKR

-804 HRHMQEFPIKPAEAF
+804 HRHMQEFPLCPAEAF
-819 AMASHSEIV
+819 SMASHSEIV

-841 AKSIH
+841 AKSLH
-846 IKKGIPVTLHYN
+846 IKKGIPVTLVYN
-858 LDRTKV
+858 QDKTKV
-864 LAKPDLNNNLNP
+864 IAKPDLNNVLNP

-891 VIYEFPSDKVPQNFY
+891 VIYEFPSENVPQNFY

-945 GRPQNSDMANEIALK
+945 GRPQNSDMVNEIALK
-960 LAMLYNTQVM
+960 LAILYNTQVM

-1085 LEKEYSTSVDRV
+1085 LEKEYSSSVSRLE
-1097 TEVINFL
+1097 EVISYL
-1104 NKINGRR
+1104 NSLNGRR

>member
-1 MIRDRKGKWLDS
+1 MIRDSKGKWLDS
-13 SVFRQEAIKFLEKGY
+13 SVFRQEAIRFMEKGY

-72 QIERVEYR
+72 QIERVEY
-80 DGDEDDE
+80 GEDDE
-87 EALANKITSFP
+87 DEDEALANKITSFP

-127 TDSEKT
+127 TDKEKS
-133 KWNTLNKKL
+133 KWTELNKKL
-142 KKLDKTS
+142 KKLTKDS
-149 EEYFKIKQ
+149 EEYNKTKSQ
-157 ERDKISEDV
+157 RDKISQDV
-166 LGRLGLFVKPHLDYL
+166 LDRLGLFVKPHLDYL

-261 GYIEEVNGVNVEK
+261 GYVEEINGVNVEK

-334 IIGCVCKGTKVYDAQ
+334 IIG
-349 GRLRNI
+349 
-355 EDISKE
+355 
-361 TGIIGYAG
+361 
-369 TGVFKEKV
+369 
-377 TYVSEPKKKPCY
+377 
-389 RIITSNGK
+389 
-397 SIECSNDHPL
+397 
-407 MYSSNS
+407 
-413 ADMRFPTK
+413 
-421 KVAFK
+421 
-426 KAEDLKV
+426 
-433 GEQLISINQIPI
+433 
-445 FGDKNIPYPRL
+445 
-456 IGLLIGD
+456 
-463 GYYGG
+463 
-468 TSTNLAIADSGI
+468 
-480 KEFLD
+480 
-485 SLNVTYK
+485 
-492 IVKQVDD
+492 
-499 YMYVN
+499 
-504 IFGFSDLKRELG
+504 
-516 IYGDTKL
+516 
-523 KKHIPYDYHTYTA
+523 
-536 KTLSEIVGG
+536 
-545 YFDADGTIN
+545 
-554 YNKKKNSY
+554 
-562 RISLCSVNLFLLEQ
+562 
-576 VQDILL
+576 
-582 RFGIHANIYKRKHK
+582 
-596 PTILRSK
+596 
-603 VNNKVYD
+603 
-610 INTEFSYKLEF
+610 
-621 TNIADVIKFKK
+621 
-632 QFYFT
+632 
-637 DKKKQAILDSVDEN
+637 
-651 RCGRLQYDEVQF
+651 
-663 VNTLPNK
+663 
-670 GEIFNYT
+670 
-677 KVGNVRCEYIKSIEY
+677 
-692 IGEQDVYNLTANTSH
+692 
-707 TYITN
+707 
-712 TFISHNT
+712 T

-733 YYNPLAYGLMPFINI
+733 FYNPLAYGLMPFVNI

-786 ENARRKK
+786 ENARRKR

-804 HRHMQEFPIKPAEAF
+804 HRHMQEFPLCPAEAF
-819 AMASHSEIV
+819 SMASHSEIV
-828 CIEELRNRLNKIQ
+828 CVEELRNRLNKIQ
-841 AKSIH
+841 AKSLH
-846 IKKGIPVTLHYN
+846 IKKGIPVTLVYN
-858 LDRTKV
+858 QDKTKV
-864 LAKPDLNNNLNP
+864 IAKPDLNNVLNP

-891 VIYEFPSDKVPQNFY
+891 VIYEFPSENVPQNFY

-945 GRPQNSDMANEIALK
+945 GRPQNSDMVNEIALK
-960 LAMLYNTQVM
+960 LAILYNTQVM

-1085 LEKEYSTSVDRV
+1085 LEKEYSSSVSRLE
-1097 TEVINFL
+1097 EVISYL
-1104 NKINGRR
+1104 NSLNGRR

>member
-1 MIRDRKGKWLDS
+1 MIRDSKGKWLDS
-13 SVFRQEAIKFLEKGY
+13 SVFRQEALRFMEKGY

-72 QIERVEYR
+72 QIERVEYGEE
-80 DGDEDDE
+80 DDDED

-127 TDSEKT
+127 TDKEKS
-133 KWNTLNKKL
+133 KWTELNKKL
-142 KKLDKTS
+142 KKLTKDS
-149 EEYFKIKQ
+149 EEYIKTKSQ
-157 ERDKISEDV
+157 RDKISQDI
-166 LGRLGLFVKPHLDYL
+166 LDRLGLFVKPHLDYL

-261 GYIEEVNGVNVEK
+261 GYVEEINGVNVEK

-334 IIGCVCKGTKVYDAQ
+334 IIG
-349 GRLRNI
+349 
-355 EDISKE
+355 
-361 TGIIGYAG
+361 
-369 TGVFKEKV
+369 
-377 TYVSEPKKKPCY
+377 
-389 RIITSNGK
+389 
-397 SIECSNDHPL
+397 
-407 MYSSNS
+407 
-413 ADMRFPTK
+413 
-421 KVAFK
+421 
-426 KAEDLKV
+426 
-433 GEQLISINQIPI
+433 
-445 FGDKNIPYPRL
+445 
-456 IGLLIGD
+456 
-463 GYYGG
+463 
-468 TSTNLAIADSGI
+468 
-480 KEFLD
+480 
-485 SLNVTYK
+485 
-492 IVKQVDD
+492 
-499 YMYVN
+499 
-504 IFGFSDLKRELG
+504 
-516 IYGDTKL
+516 
-523 KKHIPYDYHTYTA
+523 
-536 KTLSEIVGG
+536 
-545 YFDADGTIN
+545 
-554 YNKKKNSY
+554 
-562 RISLCSVNLFLLEQ
+562 
-576 VQDILL
+576 
-582 RFGIHANIYKRKHK
+582 
-596 PTILRSK
+596 
-603 VNNKVYD
+603 
-610 INTEFSYKLEF
+610 
-621 TNIADVIKFKK
+621 
-632 QFYFT
+632 
-637 DKKKQAILDSVDEN
+637 
-651 RCGRLQYDEVQF
+651 
-663 VNTLPNK
+663 
-670 GEIFNYT
+670 
-677 KVGNVRCEYIKSIEY
+677 
-692 IGEQDVYNLTANTSH
+692 
-707 TYITN
+707 
-712 TFISHNT
+712 T

-733 YYNPLAYGLMPFINI
+733 FYNPLAYGLMPFVNI

-761 HPVVWNMEGFYD
+761 HPVIWNMEGFYD

-786 ENARRKK
+786 ENARRKR

-804 HRHMQEFPIKPAEAF
+804 HRHMQEFPLCPAEAF
-819 AMASHSEIV
+819 SMASHSEIV

-841 AKSIH
+841 AKSLH
-846 IKKGIPVTLHYN
+846 IKKGIPVTLVYN
-858 LDRTKV
+858 QDKTKV
-864 LAKPDLNNNLNP
+864 IAKPDLNNVLNP

-891 VIYEFPSDKVPQNFY
+891 VIYEFPSENVPQNFY

-945 GRPQNSDMANEIALK
+945 GRPQNSDMVNEIALK
-960 LAMLYNTQVM
+960 LAILYNTQVM

-1085 LEKEYSTSVDRV
+1085 LEKEYSSSVSRLE
-1097 TEVINFL
+1097 EVISYL
-1104 NKINGRR
+1104 NSLNGRR

>member
-1 MIRDRKGKWLDS
+1 MIRDSKGKWLDS
-13 SVFRQEAIKFLEKGY
+13 SVFRQEALRFMEKGY

-72 QIERVEYR
+72 QIERVEYGEE
-80 DGDEDDE
+80 DDDED

-127 TDSEKT
+127 TDKEKS
-133 KWNTLNKKL
+133 KWTELNKKL
-142 KKLDKTS
+142 KKLTKDS
-149 EEYFKIKQ
+149 EEYIKTKSQ
-157 ERDKISEDV
+157 RDKISQDI
-166 LGRLGLFVKPHLDYL
+166 LDRLELFVKPHLDYL

-261 GYIEEVNGVNVEK
+261 GYVEEINGVNVEK

-334 IIGCVCKGTKVYDAQ
+334 IIG
-349 GRLRNI
+349 
-355 EDISKE
+355 
-361 TGIIGYAG
+361 
-369 TGVFKEKV
+369 
-377 TYVSEPKKKPCY
+377 
-389 RIITSNGK
+389 
-397 SIECSNDHPL
+397 
-407 MYSSNS
+407 
-413 ADMRFPTK
+413 
-421 KVAFK
+421 
-426 KAEDLKV
+426 
-433 GEQLISINQIPI
+433 
-445 FGDKNIPYPRL
+445 
-456 IGLLIGD
+456 
-463 GYYGG
+463 
-468 TSTNLAIADSGI
+468 
-480 KEFLD
+480 
-485 SLNVTYK
+485 
-492 IVKQVDD
+492 
-499 YMYVN
+499 
-504 IFGFSDLKRELG
+504 
-516 IYGDTKL
+516 
-523 KKHIPYDYHTYTA
+523 
-536 KTLSEIVGG
+536 
-545 YFDADGTIN
+545 
-554 YNKKKNSY
+554 
-562 RISLCSVNLFLLEQ
+562 
-576 VQDILL
+576 
-582 RFGIHANIYKRKHK
+582 
-596 PTILRSK
+596 
-603 VNNKVYD
+603 
-610 INTEFSYKLEF
+610 
-621 TNIADVIKFKK
+621 
-632 QFYFT
+632 
-637 DKKKQAILDSVDEN
+637 
-651 RCGRLQYDEVQF
+651 
-663 VNTLPNK
+663 
-670 GEIFNYT
+670 
-677 KVGNVRCEYIKSIEY
+677 
-692 IGEQDVYNLTANTSH
+692 
-707 TYITN
+707 
-712 TFISHNT
+712 T

-733 YYNPLAYGLMPFINI
+733 FYNPLAYGLMPFVNI

-786 ENARRKK
+786 ENARRKR

-804 HRHMQEFPIKPAEAF
+804 HRHMQEFPLCPAEAF
-819 AMASHSEIV
+819 SMASHSEIV
-828 CIEELRNRLNKIQ
+828 CVEELRNRLNKIQ
-841 AKSIH
+841 AKSLH
-846 IKKGIPVTLHYN
+846 IKKGIPVTLVYN
-858 LDRTKV
+858 QDKTKV
-864 LAKPDLNNNLNP
+864 IAKPDLNNVLNP

-891 VIYEFPSDKVPQNFY
+891 VIYEFPSENVPQNFY

-945 GRPQNSDMANEIALK
+945 GRPQNSDMVNEIALK

-1085 LEKEYSTSVDRV
+1085 LEKEYSSSVSRLE
-1097 TEVINFL
+1097 EVISYL
-1104 NKINGRR
+1104 NSLNGRR